1 MFVKSTHFKQKCQLL
16 LSLIVGVLDL
26 PFVLDYADFTSLKF
40 RVSTYSRMWSA
51 YRLSLF
57 NVHVLTGIHHGL
69 KKVPS
74 GSPGAEPATF
84 IANLTNGQ
92 LRVQESDPHPR

>member
-26 PFVLDYADFTSLKF
+26 PFILGYADSTSLKV

-57 NVHVLTGIHHGL
+57 NVHVLTHSSRL
-69 KKVPS
+69 EK
-74 GSPGAEPATF
+74 SP
-84 IANLTNGQ
+84 I
-92 LRVQESDPHPR
+92 R